1 MKRKRTAA
9 LLLLLFLLAPLLFP
23 QSAAAAESAGSDAEW
38 DFSGGPDGVIGDFM
52 AASGLNEENFAMGW
66 YDTVSGEEWYYN
78 PDAFF
83 VAGSLYKL
91 PLNMIYADRLADG
104 EVTEKDY
111 AGGWQIGT
119 AMRASIVKSD
129 NAAAQALRRG
139 LGLDNTAY
147 RDRMAQYSGLDASE
161 LPSSYYTDNCMSPR
175 FMINTLRA
183 LYGDADKYAAVIDYM
198 KQALPGHYFRLTQG
212 EYEIAHKYGSFEGA
226 KNDCGIVYTP
236 RPFLLVV
243 FLRAG
248 RGEQYLGELCRIMT
262 AYSLYLSETE
272 GASPAPAAAAA
283 PAEPEETPPAE
294 TKETPPAAPEA
305 TPRAKPAAADT
316 RSRPTRS
323 SWTLSFAGDCTIA
336 TMHEWQNQRSA
347 ANILYVIG
355 ENYGYTFE
363 NVLPFFE
370 DDDFTMVNLEGAFTD
385 STACRRKPYRFR
397 ASPAYAQTLTAGSV
411 EAVTLANNHTL
422 DYLEQGLEDTK
433 AALDELGVLWTD
445 SETPLITTL
454 DGGLKLG
461 VISFN
466 AVEIDIRVG
475 QVDAYM
481 ERILPR
487 YEQCREA
494 GCDLVLAFIHWGWE
508 YHKAPEGWMKDFA
521 HRLADMGC
529 DLVVGSHPHILV
541 PMEVYKDVPIFYSLG
556 NFCYGG
562 HSNPADKDSVILR
575 QQVVWDEKDGFSL
588 GQTELIPCC
597 ISSNS
602 RNNDFKPT
610 PYEEGSAE
618 YARVLEKL
626 GVTE

>member
-1 MKRKRTAA
+1 
-9 LLLLLFLLAPLLFP
+9 
-23 QSAAAAESAGSDAEW
+23 
-38 DFSGGPDGVIGDFM
+38 
-52 AASGLNEENFAMGW
+52 
-66 YDTVSGEEWYYN
+66 
-78 PDAFF
+78 
-83 VAGSLYKL
+83 
-91 PLNMIYADRLADG
+91 MIYADRLADG

-147 RDRMAQYSGLDASE
+147 RDRMAQYSGLDTSE

-347 ANILYVIG
+347 AN
-355 ENYGYTFE
+355 
-363 NVLPFFE
+363 
-370 DDDFTMVNLEGAFTD
+370 
-385 STACRRKPYRFR
+385 